1 VVVSKN
7 GWRLLLKGASVVAG
21 VLMLLLA
28 AYFLIGASVMRG
40 YGATDFPLNH
50 LAVGSVVL
58 ALALLIWP
66 RFLWL
71 PSKSTGRGRGLSK

>member
-1 VVVSKN
+1 MVSK
-7 GWRLLLKGASVVAG
+7 GSWRLLLKGTSVVAG
-21 VLMLLLA
+21 LLMLLLA

-40 YGATDFPLNH
+40 YGATDFPLNY
-50 LAVGSVVL
+50 LAGGSVLL

-71 PSKSTGRGRGLSK
+71 PSKSTGRGRGLPK